1 MTPITPIT
9 AITPSTPMTGMNSS
23 EAFVQQPVA
32 GGVMSNFCGVDSANG
47 DASPIRVKAH

>member
-1 MTPITPIT
+1 MTPITP
-9 AITPSTPMTGMNSS
+9 ITPSTPMTGMNSS